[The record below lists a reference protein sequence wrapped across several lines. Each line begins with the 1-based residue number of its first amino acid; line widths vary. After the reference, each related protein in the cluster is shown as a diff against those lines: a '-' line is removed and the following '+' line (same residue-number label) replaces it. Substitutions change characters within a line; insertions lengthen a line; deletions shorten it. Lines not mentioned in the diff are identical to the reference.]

1 MNSKLFWVLSQLGSR
16 LWLRAAIFCI
26 GGIAIALLGVAVKD
40 SLPPDLSYRIGA
52 GSVDDILNI
61 IASSML
67 AVTTF
72 SLSIMVAAYATA
84 SSAATPRV
92 TELLLSDS
100 TSQNALSVFIGAF
113 LFSLAAIVTLKI
125 GIYGDN
131 GRLVLFIVTIGVIL
145 SIVVMLLRWIDHL
158 SRLGRIGHTIDMVE
172 KQSRST
178 IARYIERPLLG
189 CAAMPDELPE
199 GTTALTCA
207 TIGYVQNIDT
217 GQLQKIAETLGIN
230 IYLTLRPGAFNNG
243 VDAVLHTSRAVDE
256 TVNDAILGAITI
268 NDMRSFTQDP
278 RYCVIVLSE
287 IASRALSPAVN
298 DPGTAIDIIGTQ
310 LRLLAPIAQNA
321 TQTSTQDTAHQ
332 NVFIP
337 AIDAQDLT
345 DDAFMAIARDGAGV
359 FEVCIR
365 LQKVLASLADM
376 HDPAMADAAKNT
388 ARHAFTLCEG
398 ALTLEAQRSAVRA
411 AAAF

>member
-26 GGIAIALLGVAVKD
+26 GGIAIALLGVMVKD
-40 SLPPDLSYRIGA
+40 SLPPDLSYKIGA
-52 GSVDDILNI
+52 GSVDDILDI

-92 TELLLSDS
+92 TELLLSDT

-172 KQSRST
+172 KQSRTT

-189 CAAMPDELPE
+189 CAPLPPTLPKE
-199 GTTALTCA
+199 TVPLTCA
-207 TIGYVQNIDT
+207 SIGYVQNIDT
-217 GQLQKIAETLGIN
+217 SQLQKIAEALGVD
-230 IYLTLRPGAFNNG
+230 IYLALRPGAFNNG
-243 VDAVLHTSRAVDE
+243 VDAVLHTSRALDDKARDV
-256 TVNDAILGAITI
+256 ILGAITI

-310 LRLLAPIAQNA
+310 LRLLAPVAQSPA
-321 TQTSTQDTAHQ
+321 HKQAQDIMHK

-337 AIDAQDLT
+337 HISAQDLT
-345 DDAFMAIARDGAGV
+345 DDAFMAIARDGAAV

-365 LQKVLASLADM
+365 LQKVLSALADM
-376 HDPAMADAAKNT
+376 PDPSMAEAATQT
-388 ARHAFTLCEG
+388 ARRAFALCEA
-398 ALTLEAQRSAVRA
+398 ALTLETQRAAVRE